1 MPVSRSVATH
11 QYAVTHVEAGMNDL
25 VAKFRWHMLP
35 RRRTGV
41 GDHGFDLAAKSL
53 LIELKCG
60 LALAVECEIRIQLHS
75 VLLWLETI

>member
-1 MPVSRSVATH
+1 
-11 QYAVTHVEAGMNDL
+11 MNDL